1 MPFWMIITELFS
13 TVKTAFVCLFTPS
26 SNQTK
31 ELNDIEI
38 NEFIQN
44 LIHER
49 HERNNESSRNPFAK
63 WNNESSRN
71 PFAMMNYNNESYK
84 TFFKILSNS
93 FIVIEAI
100 EKIPEL
106 SLRKDPKLSMS
117 HIPTLIG
124 DKFEKDWA
132 SWAKEVRDLRTS
144 NQSPLEISQTKHKL
158 AEKGLLLTDSTD
170 VIVDW
175 LGGNPEISISENEK
189 FSDACTSLKDR
200 LLTLM
205 SSQEVLLKEMT
216 PTRSTGWVNKEVIE
230 NDLSDRGERVVDHIE
245 GLTRLIRE
253 EHKRLS
259 RISRI
264 SNTIH
269 NNDWQ
274 SYRVSRHTTRRTA
287 GNMIK
292 RRNQR

>member
-1 MPFWMIITELFS
+1 MIITELFS

-26 SNQTK
+26 SNQTR

-124 DKFEKDWA
+124 DKFEKD
-132 SWAKEVRDLRTS
+132 
-144 NQSPLEISQTKHKL
+144 
-158 AEKGLLLTDSTD
+158 
-170 VIVDW
+170 
-175 LGGNPEISISENEK
+175 
-189 FSDACTSLKDR
+189 
-200 LLTLM
+200 
-205 SSQEVLLKEMT
+205 
-216 PTRSTGWVNKEVIE
+216 
-230 NDLSDRGERVVDHIE
+230 
-245 GLTRLIRE
+245 
-253 EHKRLS
+253 
-259 RISRI
+259 
-264 SNTIH
+264 
-269 NNDWQ
+269 
-274 SYRVSRHTTRRTA
+274 
-287 GNMIK
+287 
-292 RRNQR
+292 